1 MELAQI
7 QEQVIREVQGFEKKS
22 STPFKR
28 FSMAATSRTTKAW
41 KVEDLPLTMFPPVCV
56 RCRADA
62 AKLLVCNW
70 ADIGG
75 PQQKIPYCQSCLD
88 ALLKAEGLPAPR
100 PLKGRP
106 TNVVEME

>member
-1 MELAQI
+1 MTN
-7 QEQVIREVQGFEKKS
+7 KS
-22 STPFKR
+22 RP
-28 FSMAATSRTTKAW
+28 TKAY
-41 KVEDLPLTMFPPVCV
+41 KVEDLPITMFPPLCV

-62 AKLLVCNW
+62 AKLFVRNW

-100 PLKGRP
+100 PFKGRP
-106 TNVVEME
+106 KTLVEME